1 MSPNRLILPLFCL
14 TLSYANQAFA
24 ADPDLMGSSSFSSSS
39 SLGITD
45 FSGVNLGVD
54 VGAGLGSA
62 GQVNT
67 SGLIGGAHIGYHF
80 QSSRLMGGAE
90 ADVLTSGIKSGSL
103 STLTFQQ
110 KFLSS
115 LRVKAGWVFGDLLAY
130 GTMGYAYS
138 TSSLSTNTG
147 SDNKTNKGTVFGAGA
162 ELAVTKSVSLRAEF
176 LRYNFNSLT
185 YNMPANAI
193 AVTPNT
199 NLLRAGANLRF

>member
-1 MSPNRLILPLFCL
+1 MSSIRLNAALLCL
-14 TLSYANQAFA
+14 AFWVSNPALA
-24 ADPDLMGSSSFSSSS
+24 ADPDLMGGSSFSTGS
-39 SLGITD
+39 SLGVTD
-45 FSGVNLGVD
+45 FSGVNLGID
-54 VGAGLGSA
+54 LGAGLGSA

-67 SGLIGGAHIGYHF
+67 SGLIGGAHLGYHF

-103 STLTFQQ
+103 ATLSFQQ

-115 LRVKAGWVFGDLLAY
+115 LRVKGGWVFGDLLAY
-130 GTMGYAYS
+130 GTLGYAYS
-138 TSSLSTNTG
+138 TSSLSTTTG

-162 ELAVTKSVSLRAEF
+162 ELALTKSVSLRAEF

-185 YNMPANAI
+185 YNTPANSI